1 MRKNKILVLEDER
14 DNRELLSRFLEGKGF
29 EVLPAENCSAGE
41 RIWNQQRPDAAV
53 LDYSLPDGN
62 SLKLLTCWKIA
73 DPLIPIIILTGHA
86 SIDVA
91 VQAIK
96 LGAEQFLTKPV
107 DLMGLHVLL
116 QRALENQRNRTGKAI
131 ERERRN
137 RNRLD
142 PFLGNSAAIRKLAEL
157 SRKVLSTE
165 SPILITGETGTGK
178 GVLAHWIHETG
189 SRAGEAFVDLNCG
202 GLSRELLESELFG
215 HEKGAFT
222 GAVNSKPG
230 LLELAH
236 RGTVFLDEIGDL
248 ELQIQP
254 RLLKVLEDHKFRRLG
269 DVRDRSVD
277 LRLIAATH
285 HDLLKAVQEK
295 KFRSDFYFR
304 ISAIPLSTPPLRTR
318 VEDIPLL
325 ADWVLSHMSLEFGE
339 RTIQI
344 TNAAMNAL
352 KSYSWPGNIRELRNV
367 LERAVLLSEGKPIL
381 TKDLHFIEHPE
392 MDREKGVH
400 IKTLQETERDYI
412 EEILIQED
420 WNVEQASKILGIP
433 RSSLYHK
440 IKQWGLSRPR
450 PKVENPGFQSEIQF

>member
-1 MRKNKILVLEDER
+1 
-14 DNRELLSRFLEGKGF
+14 
-29 EVLPAENCSAGE
+29 
-41 RIWNQQRPDAAV
+41 
-53 LDYSLPDGN
+53 
-62 SLKLLTCWKIA
+62 LKLLTQWKTA
-73 DPLIPIIILTGHA
+73 DPFIPVIILTGHA

-91 VQAIK
+91 VHAIK

-107 DLMGLHVLL
+107 DLTGLHLLL
-116 QRALENQRNRTGKAI
+116 QRALENQRNRAGKVV
-131 ERERRN
+131 ERERQN

-142 PFLGNSAAIRKLAEL
+142 PFLGNSLAIRKLAEF

-178 GVLAHWIHETG
+178 GVLARWIHE
-189 SRAGEAFVDLNCG
+189 AGTRVAEPFVDLNCG
-202 GLSRELLESELFG
+202 GLSRELLDSELFG

-254 RLLKVLEDHKFRRLG
+254 RLLKVLEDRKFRRLG
-269 DVRDRSVD
+269 DVRDRWVD

-295 KFRSDFYFR
+295 KFRGDLYFR
-304 ISAIPLSTPPLRTR
+304 ISAIPLSTPPLRAR

-339 RTIQI
+339 RTNQI
-344 TNAAMNAL
+344 TNAAMKAL
-352 KSYSWPGNIRELRNV
+352 ESYSWPGNIRELRNV
-367 LERAVLLSEGKPIL
+367 LERAVLVSEGKPIL
-381 TKDLHFIEHPE
+381 TKDLYFIERPE
-392 MDREKGVH
+392 MVREKGKH
-400 IKTLQETERDYI
+400 PKTLQETERDYI
-412 EEILIQED
+412 EEILIRED
-420 WNVEQASKILGIP
+420 WKVEEASRILGIP

-440 IKQWGLSRPR
+440 IRQFGLSRPR
-450 PKVENPGFQSEIQF
+450 PEAPNFRVQSEIQF

>member
-41 RIWNQQRPDAAV
+41 RIWNQQRPDAAI

-107 DLMGLHVLL
+107 DLAGLHVLL
-116 QRALENQRNRTGKAI
+116 QRVLENQRNRVGKVV

-137 RNRLD
+137 RDRLD
-142 PFLGNSAAIRKLAEL
+142 PFLGNSPGIRKLEEL

-254 RLLKVLEDHKFRRLG
+254 RLLKVLEDHKFRRVG
-269 DVRDRSVD
+269 DVRDRWVD

-285 HDLLKAVQEK
+285 HDLLKAVQEE
-295 KFRSDFYFR
+295 KFRSDLYFR
-304 ISAIPLSTPPLRTR
+304 ISAIPLATPPLRAR

-325 ADWVLSHMSLEFGE
+325 ADWVLGHMSREFGE
-339 RTIQI
+339 GTNQI
-344 TNAAMNAL
+344 TNAAMKAL
-352 KSYSWPGNIRELRNV
+352 ESYSWPGNIRELRNV

-381 TKDLHFIEHPE
+381 TKDLHFIERPE
-392 MDREKGVH
+392 MLRQKGVH
-400 IKTLQETERDYI
+400 PKTLQETERDYI

-420 WNVEQASKILGIP
+420 WKVEEASKILGIP

-440 IKQWGLSRPR
+440 IKQCGITRPR
-450 PKVENPGFQSEIQF
+450 PKVENPGIQSEIQF